1 MTRDAHRNE
10 CKCLHFF
17 ASSFVYV
24 GVPVVSSSLS
34 YGWVCVCVRCVC
46 ATLSYISVL
55 FVCLV
60 ASLLLSSA
68 SFVLIL
74 LYSAIS
80 SSAFFLHHF
89 AVFPIPP
96 TLMIVHLLHAFPRVS
111 SISPFCS
118 HSLTFHSLLSECSLF
133 LESVFRHMTLSFR
146 PRWTQQFFK
155 QNIWEVSS
163 DIFTMF
169 DLLFLT

>member
-1 MTRDAHRNE
+1 MAKNAHRNE

-34 YGWVCVCVRCVC
+34 YGRVCVCVRCVC
-46 ATLSYISVL
+46 AALSYISVL

-80 SSAFFLHHF
+80 PSAFFLHHF
-89 AVFPIPP
+89 PVFPIPP
-96 TLMIVHLLHAFPRVS
+96 TLMIVHLLHAFPRVY
-111 SISPFCS
+111 SISLFFCS

-133 LESVFRHMTLSFR
+133 LKSVFRHTTLSFR

-155 QNIWEVSS
+155 QNNV
-163 DIFTMF
+163 FNLGGVF
-169 DLLFLT
+169 RYFHNV